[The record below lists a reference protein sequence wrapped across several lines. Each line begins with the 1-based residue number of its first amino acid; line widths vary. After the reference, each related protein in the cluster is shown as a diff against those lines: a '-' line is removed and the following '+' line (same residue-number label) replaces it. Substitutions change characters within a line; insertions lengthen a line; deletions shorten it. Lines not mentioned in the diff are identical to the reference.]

1 MPNIYDCA
9 NNLEKVASEV
19 NRTVQFVSKDDNY
32 LWFDYSFN
40 IT

>member
-1 MPNIYDCA
+1 
-9 NNLEKVASEV
+9 LEKAASEV
-19 NRTVQFVSKDDNY
+19 NRTVQFVAKDDNY